1 MTDGLREER
10 EEQTELILPARAGHG
25 IWVHRFEITI
35 EKLTDVLA
43 RCDVVLEFIPFRAH

>member
-10 EEQTELILPARAGHG
+10 EEKTELILPARAGHG
-25 IWVHRFEITI
+25 TWVHRFEITI

-43 RCDVVLEFIPFRAH
+43 RCDVVLEFIPFRAR